1 MRERIRRTRTFSAG
15 AYASPEAFIEDL
27 TVLRDQLVAASAEAL
42 PNDDLLDLIFRV
54 RCFGF
59 HLASVEVREDARVH
73 RRVVGELLGD
83 PQYPDR
89 SDAERRAALEELRL
103 PQRLS
108 DVSDEARRL
117 LSLFDTFRRLQ
128 ARFGERAIHTYI
140 MSMAQSAADVFEVK
154 RLAELHGC
162 GSSVDIVPLLETR
175 SALENASTLLEEL
188 LSDDA
193 YRNHLEGR
201 RCEQELLVGYSDSMK
216 ESGVL
221 ASRALVLE
229 AQRAAS
235 RVAKDAGIALR
246 IFHGRGGSVSRG
258 GGPTHRA
265 IRALPG
271 DAFSGQMKITEQG
284 ETRAFHFGN
293 PDLAVRYLEQSLGA
307 ALITRTTARSGQLQ
321 RPKDEADLLPQLA
334 DTSARAY
341 RRLVEDE
348 GTLEYFRQA
357 TPLAQIGSLNIASRP
372 ARRGQG
378 RPGLDDLRAIPWV
391 FAWSQARHVIT
402 GWFGVGTALESVL
415 AEEDG
420 LARLQRLYEQS
431 PFFFDLLDN
440 VQMTLAKTDL
450 PIASRYAELCRD
462 AAIRDRVFGA
472 IRDEHDRTVDA
483 VLRVTGQSALLDED
497 PVVKR
502 SIRLRN
508 PYVDPLSY
516 LQVEALRRLQDE
528 AEEQARPPRGSVPP
542 SAADGGWERVAR
554 VAVQGISAGLRN
566 TG

>member
-1 MRERIRRTRTFSAG
+1 
-15 AYASPEAFIEDL
+15 
-27 TVLRDQLVAASAEAL
+27 
-42 PNDDLLDLIFRV
+42 
-54 RCFGF
+54 
-59 HLASVEVREDARVH
+59 
-73 RRVVGELLGD
+73 
-83 PQYPDR
+83 
-89 SDAERRAALEELRL
+89 
-103 PQRLS
+103 
-108 DVSDEARRL
+108 
-117 LSLFDTFRRLQ
+117 
-128 ARFGERAIHTYI
+128 
-140 MSMAQSAADVFEVK
+140 
-154 RLAELHGC
+154 
-162 GSSVDIVPLLETR
+162 
-175 SALENASTLLEEL
+175 
-188 LSDDA
+188 
-193 YRNHLEGR
+193 
-201 RCEQELLVGYSDSMK
+201 
-216 ESGVL
+216 
-221 ASRALVLE
+221 
-229 AQRAAS
+229 
-235 RVAKDAGIALR
+235 
-246 IFHGRGGSVSRG
+246 
-258 GGPTHRA
+258 
-265 IRALPG
+265 
-271 DAFSGQMKITEQG
+271 MKITEQG